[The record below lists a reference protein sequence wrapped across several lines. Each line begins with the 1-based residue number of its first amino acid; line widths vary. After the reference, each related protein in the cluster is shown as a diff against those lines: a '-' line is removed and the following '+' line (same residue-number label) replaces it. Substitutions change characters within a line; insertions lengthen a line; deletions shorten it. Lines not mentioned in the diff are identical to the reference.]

1 MLVPGMSAKDST
13 YLFFNV
19 SASGELGG
27 ETSSLYDVV
36 FG

>member
-1 MLVPGMSAKDST
+1 MLVPGRSAKDST
-13 YLFFNV
+13 YPFMNIAV
-19 SASGELGG
+19 SGELGG